1 MSNPTLTF
9 QISRSTA
16 LENAPRDWFYLFGL
30 AVLLGF
36 AIALL
41 PGAMSLNSG
50 LFSTLTV
57 IVLGMLAVALVHY
70 FQVVFDRRIVVL
82 KEDRLQFR
90 DPVFFKV
97 PLHGW
102 NKPRWSQIQAI
113 DIGSLPQF
121 SFVHFKS
128 GRGRQKSVKLALH
141 LLDPAICDRF
151 IEALGDYP
159 VRVHRLDEK

>member
-1 MSNPTLTF
+1 VSDPTLTF

-16 LENAPRDWFYLFGL
+16 LENAPRAWLYLIGL
-30 AVLLGF
+30 TVLVGF
-36 AIALL
+36 AIAIL

-50 LFSTLTV
+50 LFNTLTV
-57 IVLGMLAVALVHY
+57 IVLGMLAIALVHY

-82 KEDRLQFR
+82 KEDRFQFR
-90 DPVFFKV
+90 DPLFFKV

-102 NKPRWSQIQAI
+102 NKPCWSQVQAI
-113 DIGSLPQF
+113 DIGNSPQF

-128 GRGRQKSVKLALH
+128 GRGRHRSVKLALH

-151 IEALGDYP
+151 IDALGDYP